1 MWPRLE
7 IDSSEGIE
15 VSDSAPQTS
24 PIDRFCTRSRTVGVD
39 VTRVPR
45 EDVSATLAE
54 LCEPPAVGAPLPW
67 TDVSLPESATT
78 MPTPAELEDARTG
91 ITAAVSGVADYG
103 SVLIRST
110 PDGVEPVSLF
120 PDRHVAVLCEDDV
133 VPDMATAIGE
143 QGEAFREEAASLIV
157 ATGPSATADMGELVT
172 GAHGPKEV
180 HVVLF
185 GGEGR

>member
-1 MWPRLE
+1 M
-7 IDSSEGIE
+7 
-15 VSDSAPQTS
+15 SDSAPQS
-24 PIDRFCTRSRTVGVD
+24 APIDRFCTRSRTVGVD

-45 EDVSATLAE
+45 EDVSTTLAD
-54 LCEPPAVGAPLPW
+54 LCEPPAVGASLPW
-67 TDVSLPESATT
+67 TDVSLPESVTT
-78 MPTPAELEDARTG
+78 MPTPAELEAARTG

-103 SVLIRST
+103 SVLLRST
-110 PDGVEPVSLF
+110 ADGVEPVSLF
-120 PDRHVAVLCEDDV
+120 PDRHVAVLHEDDV

-143 QGEAFREEAASLIV
+143 QGDAFREERASLIV

-185 GGEGR
+185 GGEDR